1 MACFTKAPTPGVQ
14 MKKLLFI
21 VCLFASSSAFATTAF
36 WTGNKEKFETDK
48 GETNWKCEY
57 RVAYTTQMMLV
68 WRTFP
73 YACPAEIEIEVDG
86 D

>member
-1 MACFTKAPTPGVQ
+1 
-14 MKKLLFI
+14 MKKLLFV

-57 RVAYTTQMMLV
+57 RLAYTTQMILV

-73 YACPAEIEIEVDG
+73 YACPAEIEIEADG
-86 D
+86 AD